1 MTCTQDDVIPGL
13 RPPQVLARQRIE
25 SQVNLPRLFAA
36 FDTVP
41 SIAGAGVI
49 LREAERCIAPQQF
62 AGQLNPL
69 AVERYEAFSE

>member
-1 MTCTQDDVIPGL
+1 MTCTLDDVIPGL
-13 RPPQVLARQRIE
+13 RPPRVLARRRTE
-25 SQVNLPRLFAA
+25 SQFNLPRLFVA

-69 AVERYEAFSE
+69 AVERYEAFDE

>member
-1 MTCTQDDVIPGL
+1 MTCTLDDVIPGQ
-13 RPPQVLARQRIE
+13 RPTRVLGRRRIE
-25 SQVNLPRLFAA
+25 SQFNLPRLFAA

-49 LREAERCIAPQQF
+49 LRVAERCIAPQQF

-69 AVERYEAFSE
+69 AVERYEAFDK